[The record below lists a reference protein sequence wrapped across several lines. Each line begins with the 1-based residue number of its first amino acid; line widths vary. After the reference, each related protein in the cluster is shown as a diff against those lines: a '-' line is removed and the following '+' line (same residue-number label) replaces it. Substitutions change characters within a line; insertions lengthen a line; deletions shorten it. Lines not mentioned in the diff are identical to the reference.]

1 MANKKQ
7 DSSKHISELRL
18 VRQENYLNEA
28 ALLIMDLQ
36 AFFHEVFLRGLHQ
49 YDLSILR
56 RCKAKLSTIL
66 KELDLYNLYL
76 KHENIEYSENGSI
89 KPLQELPGVYLL
101 FHMRD
106 QEDIEEAIDQVR
118 QDNSRVGDL
127 VGRINQII
135 QQKPKPT
142 IDQVKERYAS
152 DEDGFLIRLPLKV
165 NEDLKSIYHKIDL
178 LREDVQHLSLDE
190 LMISQQ
196 FSEVY
201 GVEYKHPFWLKN
213 RSQNEPLG
221 IYINIFAVESFTPFY
236 YLSVL
241 LETLKRKIELAVNEL
256 ADGETDL
263 VMKFGYESLNRSY
276 VLLNIETEILH

>member
-1 MANKKQ
+1 MASKKQ
-7 DSSKHISELRL
+7 EGSKHVGDLRL
-18 VRQENYLNEA
+18 VRQENNLNEA

-36 AFFHEVFLRGLHQ
+36 AFFHEVFVRGLHQ

-76 KHENIEYSENGSI
+76 KPATIEHSEKGHI
-89 KPLQELPGVYLL
+89 KPLKDLPNVYLL

-106 QEDIEEAIDQVR
+106 QDDIKESVDQIKA
-118 QDNSRVGDL
+118 DNSRVGEL

-135 QQKPKPT
+135 NEKPKPT

-152 DEDGFLIRLPLKV
+152 DEDGFLIRLPLRL
-165 NEDLKSIYHKIDL
+165 NENIESIYRKLDL

-201 GVEYKHPFWLKN
+201 GIEYKHPFWLKN
-213 RSQNEPLG
+213 TGQNEPFG
-221 IYINIFAVESFTPFY
+221 IYINIFAVDSVTPFY

-241 LETLKRKIELAVNEL
+241 LETLKRKIELAVDEL
-256 ADGETDL
+256 ADGEKEL
-263 VMKFGYESLNRSY
+263 LMKFGYESLNRSY
-276 VLLNIETEILH
+276 VFLNIETEIS